1 MQELQHQWI
10 VKQERYQPE
19 REDFYESI
27 FSLGNGYMGVRGFLE
42 EQPEIGPSQTCT
54 YIAGIYDYLKSEITD
69 MVNTPN
75 FSSSRITLNGEQFNY
90 MAGKI
95 IEFTRYLNLKE
106 GSLTKSFIWEDKNGS
121 KTKIE
126 TIRFLSIDN
135 RHIGAM
141 RYKVVPLNYSGT
153 LTFETAIDANVVNN
167 PISDDQLKK
176 NTDYVDFLQEL
187 ERGMAEGGANFILLK
202 TAGTEYRICEA
213 LSFNCF
219 SVDPAEK
226 FEKDSVSRQRYIA
239 EKIEINMQQGK
250 TYTLDKLVAVV
261 TSRDGLET
269 DIREAT
275 LNYVTDA
282 GKSGFDVL
290 YENNRKAWEKKWDI
304 ADIVIEGDEKTQ
316 LAIRFNIFQLIQGNA
331 EDDPNISIGARS
343 IFHGRYKGCY
353 FWDTEIFMF
362 PFYVYTNPK
371 AARNLL
377 LYRYHTLWG
386 AEENARRLSVEGAKF
401 AWMCTTNGLEQCET
415 WDTGCCEIHINAD
428 VAYAIDQY
436 CKVSGDVEFIR
447 DHGTEIYIKTAR
459 YWKSRFTY
467 NAEKNRYN
475 MLFVKGPNEYGG
487 VTENNTYTTIMAI
500 NNLKLAMD
508 AVEMMKNQFAPE
520 WDELKEKTGFE
531 DSEMEVWKDIAQ
543 NAIVNYDPHRNLYLE
558 DDNFLKLEPLSIGE
572 FKTDDTPLY
581 HKLSFDR
588 LQRYMVLKQAD
599 VILLMTLLPQLFTEE
614 EKKAAWEFYE
624 PITLHDSTLSFGTHA
639 LFAARLGLK
648 EKAVEYFY
656 KSLRLDL
663 DDVMWNTGKEGLHFA
678 SFGATWQAVVNG
690 FAGLELGENGLNFSP
705 NLPEAWKSLSFK
717 LIYRGKL
724 INVRVSEGNATVTTD
739 TEFNF

>member
-1 MQELQHQWI
+1 MQEFQHQWI
-10 VKQERYQPE
+10 VKQEMYQPE

-27 FSLGNGYMGVRGFLE
+27 FSLGNGYMGIRGFLE
-42 EQPEIGPSQTCT
+42 EQPEIEPSQTCT

-75 FSSSRITLNGEQFNY
+75 FSSSRIALNGEQFNY

-153 LTFETAIDANVVNN
+153 LTFEAAIDANVVNN

-176 NTDYVDFLQEL
+176 NTEYVDFLQEL
-187 ERGMAEGGANFILLK
+187 ERGMAEGGANFTLLK

-219 SVDPAEK
+219 SADPAEK
-226 FEKDSVSRQRYIA
+226 FEKDSVSRQRYVA

-269 DIREAT
+269 DIREAA

-508 AVEMMKNQFAPE
+508 AVEMMKNQFTPE

-531 DSEMEVWKDIAQ
+531 DSEMKVWKDIAQ

-558 DDNFLKLEPLSIGE
+558 DDNFLKLEPLNIGE